1 MESPLILAIDQGTS
15 ATKCL
20 LVAADGN
27 IVARSSA
34 PVGETYPRQ
43 GWVEQDPDEI
53 WSSVRGAVRSVLV
66 DQNVSRIV
74 AVGLSAQRES
84 VVAWNRSSGAA
95 LSPLLSWQ
103 DQRTAFLYDAL
114 HTPENEKRIRAR
126 SGLPLDPMFSALK
139 AKWLLD
145 SLDPKREK
153 AKQALLCLGTVD
165 SWILSRFASNPV
177 IEIGMA
183 SRTQLLN
190 VRKGV
195 WDDDLL
201 ALFDV
206 PLASLPNVVS
216 SVGPF
221 PTTKGLEPLPDGIPI
236 HAVMGD
242 SHAALFAH
250 GAFAPGQV
258 KATYGTGSS
267 VMGLIASPDTLDDG
281 LCLTIGWKLEHPA
294 FAAEG
299 NIRAT
304 GAALKWMAELLAVS
318 PAELAALA
326 DGASNGGV
334 FFVPGFNG
342 LGAPW
347 WDSEA
352 VGLLAGFTLGSG
364 RKEIARATIESIAHQ
379 VGDVVDSVRR
389 SVGSIHAL
397 YTDGGPTQND
407 TLMQVQA
414 DLIGSPIQRAHD
426 AVLSALGVAHLAG
439 LACGIWSWD
448 DLKRLPRSR
457 DLFAPIMPENKK
469 VQQRF
474 EWHRAIARSRGR
486 MTGFVKG
493 SRKDQGTIL

>member
-1 MESPLILAIDQGTS
+1 VESPLVLAIDQGTS

-20 LVAADGN
+20 LVAADGS
-27 IVARSSA
+27 IVAQASA
-34 PVGETYPRQ
+34 PVGETYPQQ
-43 GWVEQDPDEI
+43 GWVEQDPNEI
-53 WSSVRGAVRSVLV
+53 WSSVRAAVRSILV
-66 DQNVSRIV
+66 DQNVSRVV

-84 VVAWNRSSGAA
+84 VVAWDRRSGAA

-103 DQRTAFLYDAL
+103 DQRTAFLYGAIR
-114 HTPENEKRIRAR
+114 TPENEKLIRAR

-139 AKWLLD
+139 AKWILD
-145 SLDPKREK
+145 SRDPKREK
-153 AKQALLCLGTVD
+153 ARRGLLCLGTVD
-165 SWILSRFASNPV
+165 SWILSRFAKNPV

-183 SRTQLLN
+183 SRTQLMN

-250 GAFAPGQV
+250 GAFAPGQI

-267 VMGLIASPDTLDDG
+267 VMGLIPSPDTLDEG
-281 LCLTIGWKLEHPA
+281 LCLTIGWKMEHPA

-326 DGASNGGV
+326 VDASNGGV

-347 WDSEA
+347 WDREA

-379 VGDVVDSVRR
+379 VADVVDALGR
-389 SVGSIHAL
+389 STGNIHAL
-397 YTDGGPTQND
+397 YVDGGPTQND
-407 TLMQVQA
+407 TLMQMQA
-414 DLIGSPIQRAHD
+414 DLIGRPIQRAND
-426 AVLSALGVAHLAG
+426 AVLSALGVAHMAG
-439 LACGIWSWD
+439 MAHGIWSWD

-457 DLFAPIMPENKK
+457 DRFAPTMPENTRT
-469 VQQRF
+469 QQRL
-474 EWHRAIARSRGR
+474 EWDCAIARSRGR
-486 MTGFVKG
+486 VVS
-493 SRKDQGTIL
+493 SRE